1 MHVGEPFSF
10 LGRLPR
16 DGAPDSLGIMKKL
29 ILAALTLASPLCCAT
44 DIELNGFIKADLKS
58 VHGDIPYAGI
68 WTGADT
74 PAEQDSAKT
83 QFSGQESRIRLALK
97 EARLSAVIE
106 VDFAGSAQGNTVVS
120 NSYSPRLRHAY
131 LAYRDVLAGQ
141 TWSTLVNSASFPE
154 TTNLGGPLVGEA
166 MVRQAQLR
174 YQGEHWQLALEN
186 PKTYG
191 TQSDGQSI
199 DDNNDWMP
207 DLILRRDW
215 QGDWGELSLSGLAR
229 YLDPDGLAELG
240 LGGSVSA
247 SLSLGQD
254 KLQLQLHHGNLGR
267 YVGTSAAKDIAH
279 GELETTAAAMLGYQH
294 HWNDTLR
301 STLFVGKIV
310 TDVEKVDRTHL
321 GINLFASPEPYLDLG
336 LELGH
341 IEVQDEDTDYS
352 QPLRGGSSY
361 LQATALYRF

>member
-1 MHVGEPFSF
+1 
-10 LGRLPR
+10 
-16 DGAPDSLGIMKKL
+16 MKKL

-44 DIELNGFIKADLKS
+44 DVELSGFIKADLKS

-74 PAEQDSAKT
+74 PAEQDTAKT
-83 QFSGQESRIRLALK
+83 QFSGQESRLRLALK

-106 VDFAGSAQGNTVVS
+106 MDFANSAQGNAVVS

-174 YQGEHWQLALEN
+174 YQGDHWQLALEN
-186 PKTYG
+186 PKSYG
-191 TQSDGQSI
+191 TRTNNEGNPVSI
-199 DDNNDWMP
+199 DDDSDWLP

-215 QGDWGELSLSGLAR
+215 RGDWGQLSLSGLAR
-229 YLDPDGLAELG
+229 YLDPDGLAEVG
-240 LGGSVSA
+240 VGASA
-247 SLSLGQD
+247 SANLALGQD
-254 KLQLQLHHGNLGR
+254 RLQLQLHYGQLGR
-267 YVGTSAAKDIAH
+267 YVGTSAAKDIAN
-279 GELETTAAAMLGYQH
+279 GQLETSVAAMLAYRH
-294 HWNDTLR
+294 RWVDSLR
-301 STLFVGKIV
+301 STLFIGKIV
-310 TDVEKVDRTHL
+310 TEVERVDRTHL
-321 GINLFASPEPYLDLG
+321 GITLFASPEPYLDLG

-341 IEVQDEDTDYS
+341 LQVRDEDTDFS
-352 QPLRGGSSY
+352 RPRRGGSSY